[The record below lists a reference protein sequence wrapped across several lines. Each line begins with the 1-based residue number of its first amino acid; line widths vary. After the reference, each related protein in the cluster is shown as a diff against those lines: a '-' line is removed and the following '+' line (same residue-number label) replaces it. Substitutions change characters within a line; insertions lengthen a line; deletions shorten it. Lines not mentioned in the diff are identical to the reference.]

1 MNLADL
7 RQSYSMG
14 SLDVNDVY
22 PEPIAQFRKWF
33 EEVLAAQLP
42 EPNAM
47 HLSTVAADGRPAGR
61 IVLLK
66 DLTEAGFA
74 WYTNY
79 HSRKGQELTVH
90 PYAALTF
97 FWVELER
104 QVRIEGTVTKV
115 SEAESDAYFA
125 SRPRGSQLGAWT
137 STQSETIPDRAF
149 LERRE
154 QAYQERFAD
163 QPIPRPPHWGGY
175 RLLPDYV
182 EFWQGRPSRLHD
194 RIAYQRQ
201 AEGTWT
207 LGRLSP

>member
-7 RQSYSMG
+7 RQTYLKG

-22 PEPIAQFRKWF
+22 PDPIAQFRKWLD
-33 EEVLAAQLP
+33 EALAAQLA

-47 HLSTVAADGRPAGR
+47 HLATVGPEGYPSGR

-66 DLTEAGFA
+66 DLNADGFA

-79 HSRKGQELTVH
+79 ESRKGRDLDAH
-90 PYAALTF
+90 PRAALTF

-104 QVRIEGTVTKV
+104 QVRIEGTVTQV
-115 SEAESDAYFA
+115 SRAESDGYFA

-137 STQSETIPDRAF
+137 SAQSTVISDRAY
-149 LERRE
+149 LEARE
-154 QAYQERFAD
+154 RELKARFAD

-175 RLLPDYV
+175 RLRPAYV

-194 RIAYQRQ
+194 RIAYLRQ
-201 AEGTWT
+201 ADGDWRIE
-207 LGRLSP
+207 RLSP